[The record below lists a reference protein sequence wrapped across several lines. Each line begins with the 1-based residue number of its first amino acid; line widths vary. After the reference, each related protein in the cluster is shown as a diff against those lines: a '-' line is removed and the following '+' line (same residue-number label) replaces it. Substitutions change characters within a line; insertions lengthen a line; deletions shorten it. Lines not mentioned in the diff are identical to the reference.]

1 MNIFVSNINYVTKD
15 YQLQDLF
22 SEFTEVLRAKL
33 LQTKKQVERIRIRRK

>member
-22 SEFTEVLRAKL
+22 SEFGKHLRAKL
-33 LQTKKQVERIRIRRK
+33 LQTKKQVEVEDSDS